1 MKCGYTYCGKDFSF
15 IVDVPVSDCDVEKV
29 VRMVYPEDRADVANG
44 ITGYSRR
51 VARSIEAMKF
61 RSVLDPYDALAR
73 MGSVNE
79 AAEYNP
85 SAVPELVASF
95 MASFQKLNQVIKAQ
109 PRIKPEDVE
118 LFLHDCGWNRR

>member
-1 MKCGYTYCGKDFSF
+1 M
-15 IVDVPVSDCDVEKV
+15 DVPVSDCDVEKF

-85 SAVPELVASF
+85 SAVSELVASF
-95 MASFQKLNQVIKAQ
+95 MASFQKLDQVMKAQ